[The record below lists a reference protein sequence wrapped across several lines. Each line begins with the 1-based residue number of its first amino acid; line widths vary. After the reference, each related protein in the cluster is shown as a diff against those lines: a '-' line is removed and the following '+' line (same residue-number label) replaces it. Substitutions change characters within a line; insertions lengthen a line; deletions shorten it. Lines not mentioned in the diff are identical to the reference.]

1 MTDDALL
8 MERMGVPV
16 NIIEGSE
23 ENIKITTPR
32 DLALARFLLSRGTD
46 RNLDVT

>member
-16 NIIEGSE
+16 HIVEGAE

-32 DLALARFLLSRGTD
+32 DLELARFLIGTC
-46 RNLDVT
+46 L